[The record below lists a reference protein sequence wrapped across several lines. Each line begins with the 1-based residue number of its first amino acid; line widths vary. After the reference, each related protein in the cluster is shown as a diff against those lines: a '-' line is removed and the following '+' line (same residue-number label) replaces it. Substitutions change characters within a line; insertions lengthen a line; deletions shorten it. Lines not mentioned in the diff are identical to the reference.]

1 MQEYLKFLVTYHR
14 FLSFALYIVGF
25 VWFVLSLVKKYYI
38 KQFSLFA
45 WTHVSLLIVVTQSY
59 LIIQNIFEG
68 LIWFIVPVSMIV
80 CNDVMAYV
88 FGFFFGRTPLIKLS
102 PKKTWEGFIGGGFAT
117 VLFGILFSY
126 ILCNYQ
132 YFICPIQYSEELG
145 RMTMSCVPSY
155 LFTPQEYSL
164 KLVRHPR
171 KYART
176 HTHTS
181 NMASLM
187 SIDLCTNHLQFQFG
201 LGKTLN
207 IYPFIW
213 HSISLSMFSSIIGPF
228 GGFFASGFKR
238 AFKIKVSQHLFS
250 AHLFFKICLCVKDFG
265 DMIPGHGGIM
275 DRFDCQFLMA
285 TFVNVYISSFI
296 RTPSP
301 SKLLT
306 QVCYTFKDT
315 YIWP

>member
-1 MQEYLKFLVTYHR
+1 MVTYHR

-68 LIWFIVPVSMIV
+68 LIWIIVPVSMIV

-102 PKKTWEGFIGGGFAT
+102 PKKTWEGFIGGGFST

-126 ILCNYQ
+126 VLCNYQ

-164 KLVRHPR
+164 KLVNKLR
-171 KYART
+171 
-176 HTHTS
+176 
-181 NMASLM
+181 L
-187 SIDLCTNHLQFQFG
+187 LLQVLILWLINFF
-201 LGKTLN
+201 
-207 IYPFIW
+207 
-213 HSISLSMFSSIIGPF
+213 FSS
-228 GGFFASGFKR
+228 ALK
-238 AFKIKVSQHLFS
+238 
-250 AHLFFKICLCVKDFG
+250 
-265 DMIPGHGGIM
+265 
-275 DRFDCQFLMA
+275 
-285 TFVNVYISSFI
+285 
-296 RTPSP
+296 
-301 SKLLT
+301 KLLIFIHSFGT
-306 QVCYTFKDT
+306 QFH
-315 YIWP
+315 